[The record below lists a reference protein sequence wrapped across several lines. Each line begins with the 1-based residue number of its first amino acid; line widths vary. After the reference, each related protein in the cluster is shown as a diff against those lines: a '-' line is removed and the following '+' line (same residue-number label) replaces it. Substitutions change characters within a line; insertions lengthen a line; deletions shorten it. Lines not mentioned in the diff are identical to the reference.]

1 MNYKNLEISERKI
14 RLITI
19 HPLAP
24 FQQESAPIHCTIE
37 TATLPAEPKDYDP
50 SLLPANYVDF
60 DDEVTNT
67 SHEPFGG
74 SFRRDVAKIEGTN
87 EGLMPQFGD
96 KEDSKPE
103 HEIILPLNELATM
116 LSFEDLQTTVQN
128 SELNDKVRRNILLDD
143 SVTWEGKLDTK
154 HLNPFFHPPRPRNRK
169 QPIDP
174 ESYVAMSYSWGPE
187 QPTASIYL
195 NGMEVDVRVNLAAGL
210 RRFRTMDYFK
220 RGGKIWVDAL
230 CINQSD
236 AAEKAS
242 QIPLMSSIYKLA
254 ANVIVWLGLETG
266 GSSGVIDTL
275 QMLSS
280 LYRTE
285 YVETFDRS
293 DPFTA
298 TAWRHMAQIRLRTSF
313 LRLKTMYSQ
322 LDLESYEDDFRLYE
336 FFDRPYW
343 RRLWI
348 IQELCMGRAGMP
360 IVCGS
365 RVTQWRYIRDG
376 ALVYT
381 AFSQVLKEKLP
392 KTVYQFTQE
401 PVRNDLSILHVAQI
415 AQLEIHGHRK
425 RLPPVDTSW
434 LPIYS
439 NFGENDGILHGSA
452 FLRALLLASGAQCY
466 HLHDSVYGLLSIPG
480 LPDLGLTV
488 DYTKHITTV
497 LTEFAV
503 ACVTKGE
510 SLELFSLIDGCGMP
524 VRDAQGRLLD
534 RRRLP
539 SWVPYLARTPEQRIG
554 AIEGNWHAS
563 GNKQAFVF
571 DGLNVK
577 PKIRN
582 ETVLACYGFIAEI
595 VDGVGALSKPDM
607 EIGSRYAPEFRAGV
621 VQPTGKYTSSSE
633 FGPEATNDFVDT
645 ESPRSRVAKRLI
657 EGPRVSWVLTCGTD
671 VQGIKQSFDCLYHA
685 FPEDEPST
693 ESPFYR
699 NWHFIYSSADLLIG
713 HRPLSSY
720 FEPFPREDWDAE
732 KSLTT
737 CAARQAM
744 ETRTRNRRLIVTN
757 SGLLG
762 LAPALAQPGDAVM
775 VLIGHGRPVITRRL
789 KDESGQ
795 DTPLWLL
802 IGEAFVDGMME
813 WETMDRDVM
822 SGPKRIKQIN
832 FV

>member
-1 MNYKNLEISERKI
+1 MNYDNFKISGRMI

-24 FQQESAPIHCTIE
+24 YQQESAPLHCTIQ
-37 TATLPAEPKDYDP
+37 TATLPAELKDCDP

-60 DDEVTNT
+60 DDEITNKPI
-67 SHEPFGG
+67 EPFGG
-74 SFRRDVAKIEGTN
+74 SFRQDISTIEGTT
-87 EGLMPQFGD
+87 EESMPQGVD
-96 KEDSKPE
+96 EEKPK
-103 HEIILPLNELATM
+103 HEIILPLNELSNMISA
-116 LSFEDLQTTVQN
+116 EDLLTAVRS
-128 SELNDKVRRNILLDD
+128 SELNDKIKINRLLDD

-154 HLNPFFHPPRPRNRK
+154 HLNPFFRPPNPK
-169 QPIDP
+169 QPIDR

-187 QPTASIYL
+187 KPSAAIHL
-195 NGMEVDVRVNLAAGL
+195 NGIEVDVRENLAAGL

-220 RGGKIWVDAL
+220 RGGKIWIDAL

-236 AAEKAS
+236 EAEKAT
-242 QIPLMSSIYKLA
+242 QIPMMGSIYKLA
-254 ANVIVWLGLETG
+254 ANVIVWLGSETE
-266 GSSGVIDTL
+266 GSAGVIDRL

-285 YVETFDRS
+285 YIETFDRS

-298 TAWRHMAQIRLRTSF
+298 TAWRNMAQIRLRTSF
-313 LRLKTMYSQ
+313 LKLKTVYSQ
-322 LDLESYEDDFRLYE
+322 LDLETREDDFRLYE

-376 ALVYT
+376 ALVHT
-381 AFSQVLKEKLP
+381 AFLHMLQEKLP
-392 KTVYQFTQE
+392 ETVYQFTHG
-401 PVRNDLSILHVAQI
+401 PVKNGLSIFHVAQI

-434 LPIYS
+434 LPIFS
-439 NFGENDGILHGSA
+439 NFGEDDGILHGSV
-452 FLRALLLASGAQCY
+452 FQRALHLASEAECY

-488 DYTKHITTV
+488 DYTKHIATV

-503 ACVTKGE
+503 ACVTKGK

-524 VRDAQGRLLD
+524 ILDAQGSLLD

-554 AIEGNWHAS
+554 TIKGNWHAS
-563 GNKQAFVF
+563 GNNQAFTF
-571 DGLNVK
+571 DGFNVE
-577 PKIRN
+577 PNIRN
-582 ETVLACYGFIAEI
+582 GNVLTCYGFIAEM

-607 EIGSRYAPEFRAGV
+607 EIGSRYDPVFRAWV

-633 FGPEATNDFVDT
+633 FGPEALDDFVDMT
-645 ESPRSRVAKRLI
+645 SPRSRVAKRLM
-657 EGPRVSWVLTCGTD
+657 EGPRVSWVLTCGAD
-671 VQGIKQSFDCLYHA
+671 VQGIKQSFDCLYDA

-693 ESPFYR
+693 QSPFYR
-699 NWHFIYSSADLLIG
+699 NWHFINSSADLLIG
-713 HRPLSSY
+713 DRPLSSY
-720 FEPFPREDWDAE
+720 FGLCPREDWDP
-732 KSLTT
+732 KKNMNTR
-737 CAARQAM
+737 AARQAM
-744 ETRTRNRRLIVTN
+744 ETCTRNRRLIVTN

-762 LAPALAQPGDAVM
+762 LAPTLAQPGDAVM
-775 VLIGHGRPVITRRL
+775 VLIGHGRPVVARRL
-789 KDESGQ
+789 KDELGQ

-802 IGEAFVDGMME
+802 VGEAFVNGMME